1 MTRDTRRT
9 AHDSGNCKEIWAIIL
24 AAGESKR
31 MGFPKM
37 FLEFDGITMIEKV
50 MTNVKMSQVDNAVV
64 VLGSER
70 ERLKELVEKTS
81 FSHCYNDSFMDG
93 MLSSVRCGFRHL
105 PSNAAAVLIFQ
116 GDQPF
121 IPAEVINQLIEAYR
135 KSNKGI
141 IIPVYNNKRGHPLLV
156 ANTYFKEVERLD
168 PSDGLRGLA
177 GRFPEDVLDLTTS
190 EPGILRDLDTYE
202 EYLEVINKNTEL

>member
-1 MTRDTRRT
+1 MTRDTRHT
-9 AHDSGNCKEIWAIIL
+9 AHDSGNCEEIWAIIL

-64 VLGSER
+64 VLGSES
-70 ERLKELVEKTS
+70 EMTGELVEKTS
-81 FSHCYNDSFMDG
+81 FSHCYNDSFKDG
-93 MLSSVRCGFRHL
+93 MLSSVKCGLRHL
-105 PSNAAAVLIFQ
+105 PSNTAAALIFQ

-156 ANTYFKEVERLD
+156 ANKYFKEVERLD

-177 GRFPEDVLDLTTS
+177 RRFPEDVLEVIS
-190 EPGILRDLDTYE
+190 GEPGILRDFDTYD
-202 EYLEVINKNTEL
+202 EYLEEINKNA